1 MLVNK
6 NGAIIFEDRWISV
19 HDDGAIPLATP
30 VIVSLRRWQ
39 AERHSLVARHIPV
52 GVRLASH
59 EHAESIAT
67 DLGLLDLVAIEFP
80 SIGDGRGYSNGRLLR
95 ERHAFGGEL
104 RAVGSLV
111 RDVFP
116 MLYRCGFDVI
126 EARDEVEALAWHDAI
141 EAIAVAYQP
150 TIDDGSRYPFHR
162 DNRAS
167 AAT

>member
-1 MLVNK
+1 MLVNRD
-6 NGAIIFEDRWISV
+6 GAIIEDRWISV
-19 HDDGAIPLATP
+19 GDDDAVPLTAR

-39 AERHSLVARHIPV
+39 AERQSLIARHIPV

-59 EHAESIAT
+59 ERAESIAA
-67 DLGLLDLVAIEFP
+67 DVQLLDLVAVEFP

-95 ERHAFGGEL
+95 ERHAFAGEL
-104 RAVGSLV
+104 RAAGSLV

-141 EAIAVAYQP
+141 GAITVTYQP
-150 TIDDGSRYPFHR
+150 TTIDDVPHR
-162 DNRAS
+162 LPHRHHPLPG
-167 AAT
+167 TT